1 MHFTVESAGD
11 KSMSIFDIFKKK
23 KPKSVWDAMMDI
35 PELKTQKELYDV
47 MSEMN
52 KDGCTSD
59 EMPEGVGEFGLEPTN
74 PIPVNTVQ
82 GSILYLRGLRAP
94 DGTRVNNER
103 LGSLKVSN
111 IQKPIDKYLITHE
124 NGSELAIIYISPY
137 QAKNSKKAPK
147 GLDQVSPLL

>member
-1 MHFTVESAGD
+1 
-11 KSMSIFDIFKKK
+11 MSIFNIFKKK
-23 KPKSVWDAMMDI
+23 KPQSLLDAMMDI
-35 PELKTQKELYDV
+35 PELKAQKELYDV

-59 EMPEGVGEFGLEPTN
+59 EMPEGTGEFGLEPTN

-82 GSILYLRGLRAP
+82 GSILYLGGLRAP

-103 LGSLKVSN
+103 LGSLKVDN
-111 IQKPIDKYLITHE
+111 IQKPIDKYLISHE
-124 NGSELAIIYISPY
+124 DGSEIAIIYISPY

-147 GLDQVSPLL
+147 GLEQVSPLL